1 MAISKVREWLGGLPG
16 GPGVVGSPSRRAWTG
31 WESPKEGREEQEA
44 LQKRREGSGVSPGEM
59 EGWEGPAGELGG
71 VVRFSRMDGRGRE
84 ALLEGWEGSGGY
96 PGGTGKVGRPWGRE
110 SSEDPFR
117 WPGGVGRTSRRASRG
132 WETLPEGQEVWDAL
146 QGGREG

>member
-96 PGGTGKVGRPWGRE
+96 PGGTGKVGRPSRMDRRGRE
-110 SSEDPFR
+110 SS
-117 WPGGVGRTSRRASRG
+117 GGPSRG
-132 WETLPEGQEVWDAL
+132 PRGVRRPFQMA
-146 QGGREG
+146 GRGREDLQEG